1 MKIKMSIYNNEI
13 KFNVKTSVYP
23 QAIIMKTCYVFID
36 RMYIYLDK
44 ASKDEI
50 SVVLRGKS
58 ILSQKDLEK
67 IKGEFNNELLNT
79 ILREDLVKTNKK
91 VIEYIVGGAISAALE
106 KKEPTNDDND
116 VMDVEKE
123 IEALKKELEK
133 IDGSDYKSD
142 SLNIKKII

>member
-1 MKIKMSIYNNEI
+1 MKIKMKIENNEI
-13 KFNVKTSVYP
+13 SFNVKTSVYS

-36 RMYIYLDK
+36 RVYVYLDK
-44 ASKDEI
+44 PSKDEI
-50 SVVLRGKS
+50 LVVLKGKD
-58 ILSQKDLEK
+58 ILSKKDLEK
-67 IKGEFNNELLNT
+67 IKGEFSNELLNT
-79 ILREDLVKTNKK
+79 ILREDLVKQNKK

-106 KKEPTNDDND
+106 KKEPINNDNE

-133 IDGSDYKSD
+133 IDGGDYESD